1 MDSLPGESPLPRED
15 GSSGGQV
22 PRSKRPLLPPL
33 RPARELVDGSGA
45 MICGDDL
52 RARAATIVDV
62 YGGGPLEQEGTHR
75 LACCG
80 AVVCIAGTTVLPVAL
95 AYLAGRHDGMAD
107 PFSGGVVL
115 PIMALGTAAL
125 LVACEWACCCAWNK
139 KLGCRDNVL
148 GSVVSMMVGGLVRED
163 QHDPQHVQAVVAA
176 VRKLELQGATS
187 ANPASLM
194 KKLGV
199 SRDHITIPS
208 TTGGQAIPV
217 RLYRPAA
224 STATTPTAAPL
235 PLFVYLHGG
244 GWSTGGTGGNTF
256 DSAPSDAACC
266 TIAAKVKCLV
276 AFVDY
281 RKAPL
286 HKFPCAP
293 DDCLDALRHLISP
306 NTAAAL
312 NIDTQRVA
320 VGGDSAGGNLTCVL
334 AQDALKEGIDLSLQ
348 LLIYPV
354 RSHLPLQI
362 KNRLLIILLSIKS
375 VSSFLSAACCQ
386 LNLLL
391 VLVQR

>member
-1 MDSLPGESPLPRED
+1 MDETPPGSPLPRED
-15 GSSGGQV
+15 GSPAEA

-33 RPARELVDGSGA
+33 RPARELVDGSSA
-45 MICGDDL
+45 TICGHEQDEG
-52 RARAATIVDV
+52 RGATIVGV
-62 YGGGPLEQEGTHR
+62 YGGGPLDQEGTHH
-75 LACCG
+75 LACFG
-80 AVVCIAGTTVLPVAL
+80 AGVCVAGAAVLPVAL
-95 AYLAGRHDGMAD
+95 AYLSGRQDGAAE
-107 PFSGGVVL
+107 PFSGGAVL
-115 PIMALGTAAL
+115 PTMALGTTASLAAC
-125 LVACEWACCCAWNK
+125 VWACCCTWNK

-148 GSVVSMMVGGLVRED
+148 GSAASMMVGGLVRED

-176 VRKLELQGATS
+176 VRKLELQGAPH

-199 SRDHITIPS
+199 SRDHITVPS
-208 TTGGQAIPV
+208 TTGGPVIPV

-224 STATTPTAAPL
+224 STATTPKAAAL

-244 GWSTGGTGGNTF
+244 GWTTGGTGGNTF

-266 TIAAKVKCLV
+266 TIAAKVKCVV

-306 NTAAAL
+306 DAAAAL
-312 NIDTQRVA
+312 NVDTERVA

-334 AQDALKEGIDLSLQ
+334 AQDALKDGIDLKLQ
-348 LLIYPV
+348 LLVYPV
-354 RSHLPLQI
+354 RSHVPSA
-362 KNRLLIILLSIKS
+362 NRSWRNHTPSKLSK
-375 VSSFLSAACCQ
+375 
-386 LNLLL
+386 
-391 VLVQR
+391 